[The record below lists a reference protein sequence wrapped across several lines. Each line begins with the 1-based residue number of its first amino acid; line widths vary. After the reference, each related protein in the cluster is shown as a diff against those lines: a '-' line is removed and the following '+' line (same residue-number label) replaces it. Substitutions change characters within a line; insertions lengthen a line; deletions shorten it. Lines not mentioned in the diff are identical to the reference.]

1 MKSMSTQ
8 PEIHTQVTPEELAHT
23 FDEAPADV
31 DLKIYAIEDWVTLA
45 LFWAMTACVFLQFFT
60 RYVLNDSYAW
70 TEEIAVN
77 CLIGVVF
84 LGSVACVR
92 MSRHIQVDV
101 LYHYLPAHVTRIMAT
116 VVDLIRIGFFA
127 YGSWLMWR
135 YMEIVADEEMVTVQL
150 PRNIVFYTVLAAF
163 VLMFLRSIQVFVANM
178 RRGYSVLER
187 PEEFQHAEV

>member
-1 MKSMSTQ
+1 MTQ
-8 PEIHTQVTPEELAHT
+8 EIHTQVTPEELAHT
-23 FDEAPADV
+23 FDEAPPDT
-31 DLKIYAIEDWVTLA
+31 DLSVYAFEDWLTLA
-45 LFWAMTACVFLQFFT
+45 LFWMMTGCVFLQFFT

-84 LGSVACVR
+84 LGSVMCVR

-101 LYHYLPAHVTRIMAT
+101 LYHYLPPHLTRIMAIS
-116 VVDLIRIGFFA
+116 VDIIRIGFFA

-135 YMEIVADEEMVTVQL
+135 YLEIVADEEMVTVAL
-150 PRNIVFYTVLAAF
+150 PRNIVFYTVFGAF
-163 VLMFLRSIQVFVANM
+163 VLMFLRAIQVFVANQ

-187 PEEFQHAEV
+187 PEEFQTSEEI

>member
-1 MKSMSTQ
+1 MTQ
-8 PEIHTQVTPEELAHT
+8 EIHTQVTPEELAHT
-23 FDEAPADV
+23 FDEAPPDADLSV
-31 DLKIYAIEDWVTLA
+31 YAFEDWLTLA
-45 LFWAMTACVFLQFFT
+45 LFWMMTGCVFLQFFT

-84 LGSVACVR
+84 LGSVMCVR

-101 LYHYLPAHVTRIMAT
+101 LYHYLPPHLTRIMAIL
-116 VVDLIRIGFFA
+116 VDVIRIGFFA

-135 YMEIVADEEMVTVQL
+135 YLEIVADEEMVTVAL
-150 PRNIVFYTVLAAF
+150 PRNIVFYTVFGAF
-163 VLMFLRSIQVFVANM
+163 VLMFLRSVQVFVANQ

-187 PEEFQHAEV
+187 PEEFQTSEEI

>member
-1 MKSMSTQ
+1 MSTS

-23 FDEAPADV
+23 FDEAPVDV
-31 DLKIYAIEDWVTLA
+31 DLKIYAFEDWVTLA
-45 LFWAMTACVFLQFFT
+45 LFWVMTGCVFLQFFT

-84 LGSVACVR
+84 LGAVMCVR

-101 LYHYLPAHVTRIMAT
+101 LYHYLPPHVTRIMAT
-116 VVDLIRIGFFA
+116 LVDIIRVGFFV

-135 YMEIVADEEMVTVQL
+135 YMEIVEGEEMVTVNL
-150 PRNIVFYTVLAAF
+150 PRNIVFYSVLVAF
-163 VLMFLRSIQVFVANM
+163 VLMLLRSIQVFVANM

-187 PEEFQHAEV
+187 PEEFQNAED